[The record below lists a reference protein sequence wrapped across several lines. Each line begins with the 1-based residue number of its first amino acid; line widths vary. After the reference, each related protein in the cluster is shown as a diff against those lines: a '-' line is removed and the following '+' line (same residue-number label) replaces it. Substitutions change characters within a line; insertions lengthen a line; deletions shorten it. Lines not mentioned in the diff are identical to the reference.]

1 MTYPL
6 STIPVISEREVASPG
21 WRLRTGGPLLTPIIT
36 APTPMYRP
44 LTYAALLFLFG
55 FLTLGTAQAQDAS
68 PPDFTLPVD
77 VADDGTGVSQL
88 VFGLSPTASDDYTD
102 PGEDG
107 QPPAPPAGAFYT
119 VIQVP
124 GANGYTTDIRE
135 SPAPGMQEDYSLYFR
150 PAVTDGEVQFPVELS
165 WDPSVIPANV
175 DASIRAPNGD
185 FLASIASDSPST
197 FTIASDS
204 PLVNGFSGDGS
215 VNIRFAVL
223 GPPEAPENL
232 TGSASATSVML
243 NWQENADDE
252 ETIVVER
259 AESGGAF
266 SELVSLGPNTESYT
280 DTSVD
285 PDVTYAYRVFAE
297 NALGSSPPSNE
308 LTVTTPAANLDFQP
322 ESLTLSAAEGGST
335 SSQSFT
341 LLSSVANFSPTAT
354 LSTSYGAGANGW
366 LTVPSSLDAGE
377 SGTAS
382 VDTQGLTPGTYTAT
396 VTAAAGAGF
405 GDAELSVIFNVTDV
419 IETDFTML
427 LEVSDNAGG
436 QRTLEFGTAP
446 ENADQLNVE
455 APPPPPSGSF
465 QAFDARFAQ
474 DAPTN
479 NGFFTKYY
487 PTNTSSVA
495 WTVDF
500 QPSSDG
506 APVSLSWDPSMLP
519 ADGRFTL
526 RSPAGATSPVNIDM
540 RTESAYTV
548 VNISRRT
555 LLVEFSLTTISEV
568 ASSRG
573 WNLGALSLDVDDP
586 SFEAVFTNPEPNGM
600 PFTYD
605 GSGPGYENAPTLS
618 PGEGFWVLFD
628 NDNTQSIE
636 GFDIPS
642 VTTDLDAGWNLIG
655 AGTCDLP
662 LTSVQDSEGILEEG
676 TLYGFDRAYQAATT
690 IEQNTGYWISA
701 SEDGSITLGCD
712 SEESSAL
719 LAATVDAESKLVVRD
734 AAGAQQ
740 TLFLDGASG
749 PSSAFKLPPVPPQGA
764 FDVRFRGDERRMNG
778 TTDELRLQA
787 GAFPVQM
794 SLVGSGED
802 VYEIEVGKDGSAG
815 ESYTLTREQSLT
827 LTDPAVSL
835 MRVTQID
842 DASAPEGFA
851 LNGTFPNPFSGSTT
865 LRMDLPQ
872 NAVVTVRVFDVLG
885 RQVSQTARSMTAGS
899 ERMMTLDGSALASGT
914 YFYRV
919 EAELSNGTVV
929 RTGRMTQVK

>member
-1 MTYPL
+1 
-6 STIPVISEREVASPG
+6 
-21 WRLRTGGPLLTPIIT
+21 
-36 APTPMYRP
+36 MYRL
-44 LTYAALLFLFG
+44 LTYASLLFLFG

-102 PGEDG
+102 PGEDE

-232 TGSASATSVML
+232 TGSASATSVIL

-259 AESGGAF
+259 AEAGGAF

-280 DTSVD
+280 DMSVD

-308 LTVTTPAANLDFQP
+308 LTVTTPAADLDFQP

-341 LLSSVANFSPTAT
+341 LLSSVANLSPTAT

-396 VTAAAGAGF
+396 VTAAAGPGF
-405 GDAELSVIFNVTDV
+405 GDAELSVTFNVTDV

-487 PTNTSSVA
+487 PTNTSSIA

-526 RSPAGATSPVNIDM
+526 RSPAGATSPVNVDM

-573 WNLGALSLDVDDP
+573 WNLGALSLDVEDAAFN
-586 SFEAVFTNPEPNGM
+586 SVFADPEPNDV

-636 GFDIPS
+636 GFDIS
-642 VTTDLDAGWNLIG
+642 AVTIDLSAGWNLIG
-655 AGTCDLP
+655 GGTCDLP
-662 LTSVQDSEGILEEG
+662 LANVEDPENILEEG
-676 TLYGFDRAYQAATT
+676 TLYGFDRAYQTATT

-701 SEDGSITLGCD
+701 SESGLITLTCD
-712 SEESSAL
+712 AEESNAL
-719 LAATVDAESKLVVRD
+719 LAAATVDAESKLVVRD
-734 AAGAQQ
+734 AAGARQ

-749 PSSAFKLPPVPPQGA
+749 PASAFKLPPIPPQGS

-787 GAFPVQM
+787 HAFPVQID
-794 SLVGSGED
+794 LIGSDED
-802 VYEIEVGKDGSAG
+802 TYEVEMLQDSRPAG
-815 ESYTLTREQSLT
+815 SYTLTREEGIT
-827 LTDPAVSL
+827 LTNSAVNAV
-835 MRVTQID
+835 RITRID
-842 DASAPEGFA
+842 GASVPGGFV
-851 LNGTFPNPFSGSTT
+851 LKGTFPNPFTESAT
-865 LRMDLPQ
+865 LKMDLPED
-872 NAVVTVRVFDVLG
+872 AVVTVRVFDILG
-885 RQVSQTARSMTAGS
+885 RQVSETSQSMVAGS
-899 ERMMTLDGSALASGT
+899 DQMLKLDGSTFASGT

-919 EAELSNGTVV
+919 KAELDGETIV